1 MTNVLPDATKNA
13 LLNSAASGGL
23 ITSGTHLAAF
33 TAFPPTIG
41 SNEVTGG
48 SPAYARKAITH
59 TATAAQPGGI
69 SPSSG
74 LPATFDVPSGARVVA
89 LAVCSALTAG
99 SIISWSPA
107 GAGARLSISTPDAT
121 AVTNNDLFSEAHGL
135 VAGNSVLFW
144 DDFNSGLP
152 NGLVEDTEYFVIA
165 TGLTTDSFRVSATL
179 GGSALDITGAG
190 VGTVQK
196 FVPESYGGQGTY
208 QCTNYSTQLP
218 G

>member
-13 LLNSAASGGL
+13 LLNSAVSGGL

-33 TAFPPTIG
+33 TGFPPAIG
-41 SNEVTGG
+41 GNEITGG

-59 TATAAQPGGI
+59 TATAAAGAI

-74 LPATFDVPSGARVVA
+74 LPATFDIPAGTTVRA

-99 SIISWSPA
+99 SIIAWSPA
-107 GAGARLSISTPDAT
+107 GAGPRLSINTGDAT
-121 AVTNNDLFSEAHGL
+121 DITNNDILSEAHGL

-152 NGLVEDTEYFVIA
+152 NGLAEDTEYFVLA
-165 TGLTTDSFRVSATL
+165 TGLTTDAFRVSTTL
-179 GGSALDITGAG
+179 GGTVVDITGAG

-196 FVPESYGGQGTY
+196 FVPEVYGGQGTY
-208 QCTNYSTQLP
+208 QATNYTTSLP

>member
-48 SPAYARKAITH
+48 SPAYARKVIAH
-59 TATAAQPGGI
+59 TATAAAGSI

-74 LPATFDVPSGARVVA
+74 LPATFDVPAGARVVA

-107 GAGARLSISTPDAT
+107 AGGSRLSVSTPDST

-152 NGLVEDTEYFVIA
+152 NGLSEDTEYFVIA
-165 TGLTTDSFRVSATL
+165 AGLTTDSFRVSTTL
-179 GGSALDITGAG
+179 GGSAVDITGIG